1 MSFCNKKEQQNW
13 KEIIETVSL
22 EIKKNRMMVEKDII
36 QSMFLF
42 ELSKKS
48 DLPLVFKGGTSLSK
62 AYNLIDRFSEDI
74 DLSLSRNV
82 SQSEKK
88 KIKEYIIDAG
98 QALNLKLINKDS
110 IKSRFDYNKY
120 VFEYESLFD
129 CKVVEIIVETNFFE
143 ISYPINKIESKL

>member
-1 MSFCNKKEQQNW
+1 
-13 KEIIETVSL
+13 
-22 EIKKNRMMVEKDII
+22 MMVEKDII

-42 ELSKKS
+42 ELSKS

-88 KIKEYIIDAG
+88 KIKEYIIDVG

-129 CKVVEIIVETNFFE
+129 CKEMIMI
-143 ISYPINKIESKL
+143 